1 MPRPGPCPVRRATS
15 PMPKDL
21 IQIQSGK
28 PHPAKA
34 LRRKAQAMVGARAEP
49 LPAPL
54 DPEATQRLLHE
65 LHMHQMELELQNVEL
80 RRAQEELE
88 VSQKRYVDLYDY
100 APVGY
105 LTLSKF
111 GLILDANLTAGM
123 LLGVSRRELHRQPL
137 ARFVLPA
144 DQEAYYFH
152 RTRRFQSGAPTGCEL
167 RLLRKG
173 STPFWA
179 RLEASVS
186 REDAGD
192 PTVFRV
198 IISDITERKFL
209 EGQSPAAEEPACES
223 AAHELGTVL
232 EAILS
237 ATSSLK
243 AAAVPASATWMKL
256 DAIATA
262 CTKGRGALKGLPA

>member
-1 MPRPGPCPVRRATS
+1 MTESMQKAAAR
-15 PMPKDL
+15 
-21 IQIQSGK
+21 IQPAK

-34 LRRKAQAMVGARAEP
+34 LRRKAQALVRVRAEP

-54 DPEATQRLLHE
+54 GPEATQRLLHE

-144 DQEAYYFH
+144 DQDAYYFH
-152 RTRRFQSGAPTGCEL
+152 RTRRFQSGAPAGCEL

-192 PTVFRV
+192 PTVYRV

-209 EGQSPAAEEPACES
+209 EGRSPAADELACGN

>member
-1 MPRPGPCPVRRATS
+1 MS
-15 PMPKDL
+15 EPMPKAATR
-21 IQIQSGK
+21 IQPGK

-34 LRRKAQAMVGARAEP
+34 LRRRAQAMVAARVET

-54 DPEATQRLLHE
+54 DPEATQHLLHE
-65 LHMHQMELELQNVEL
+65 LHMHQMELELQNLEL

-111 GLILDANLTAGM
+111 GLVLDANLTAGM

-144 DQEAYYFH
+144 DQDAYYYH
-152 RTRRFQSGAPTGCEL
+152 RTRRFQSGAPSGCEL

-179 RLEASVS
+179 RLEACLS
-186 REDAGD
+186 RAGADD
-192 PTVFRV
+192 PNMYRV
-198 IISDITERKFL
+198 IITDINERKVL
-209 EGQSPAAEEPACES
+209 EGRGPEGDGPACQ
-223 AAHELGTVL
+223 AVTHELQGVL

-237 ATSSLK
+237 AASTLK
-243 AAAVPASATWMKL
+243 AASVPASPTWMKL
-256 DAIATA
+256 EAIAAA
-262 CTKGRGALKGLPA
+262 CAKGRGALDGLPHPA

>member
-1 MPRPGPCPVRRATS
+1 MSKALTR
-15 PMPKDL
+15 
-21 IQIQSGK
+21 IQPGK

-34 LRRKAQAMVGARAEP
+34 LRRQALALVGARAEP

-54 DPEATQRLLHE
+54 GPEATQRLLHE

-144 DQEAYYFH
+144 DQDAYYFH
-152 RTRRFQSGAPTGCEL
+152 RTRRFQSGAPAGCEL

-192 PTVFRV
+192 PTVYRV

-209 EGQSPAAEEPACES
+209 EGRSPAADELACGN

-237 ATSSLK
+237 AACSLK